1 MRDPGNQ
8 QDKEPTPDQG
18 WGFCWDDPSQINCN
32 RVIRDVEDHR
42 AVAVSLL
49 TEEYCVDKLEANL
62 NVEQP
67 TVRREEYEDLL
78 GMSNVFCVGQNA
90 TAPVGGHFLY
100 ETADGNGTF
109 REVTDE
115 GQRIRLMA
123 SERVLPL
130 PPEFC
135 HS

>member
-78 GMSNVFCVGQNA
+78 GMSKVFCVGQNA
-90 TAPVGGHFLY
+90 TAPVGGYSLY